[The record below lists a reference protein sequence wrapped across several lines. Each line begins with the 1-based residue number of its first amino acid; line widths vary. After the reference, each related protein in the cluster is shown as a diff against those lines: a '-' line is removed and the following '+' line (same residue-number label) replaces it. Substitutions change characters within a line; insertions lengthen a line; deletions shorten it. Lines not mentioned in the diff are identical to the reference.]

1 METVQQAAVPEQEPV
16 QDGQPEQDR
25 QPEQRARQRVVVGV
39 DGSPSSRRALVFAA
53 DEAQRRAAELTV
65 VSCFD
70 VPDMLWLGHGAAAT
84 PLDDRLQ
91 VARRAARKVVDE
103 EVPDQSG
110 LQIDVVATTTAPTVA
125 LIDRSAEADLL
136 VVGSRGRGGFRGLVM
151 GSVSMQCMLHAHCP
165 VAVVRASNG
174 GTGDNGGGNGA
185 EPGRSR

>member
-1 METVQQAAVPEQEPV
+1 MQKTAQDQQPGQDQETVLEQ
-16 QDGQPEQDR
+16 

-53 DEAQRRAAELTV
+53 DEAQRRAADLTV

-70 VPDMLWLGHGAAAT
+70 VPDMLWLGHRAAAT
-84 PLDDRLQ
+84 PLDDRLE
-91 VARRAARKVVDE
+91 VAQRAARKVVDE

-125 LIDRSAEADLL
+125 LIDRSADADLL

-165 VAVVRASNG
+165 VAVVRAGDG
-174 GTGDNGGGNGA
+174 GAGDGR
-185 EPGRSR
+185 EPGRPQ